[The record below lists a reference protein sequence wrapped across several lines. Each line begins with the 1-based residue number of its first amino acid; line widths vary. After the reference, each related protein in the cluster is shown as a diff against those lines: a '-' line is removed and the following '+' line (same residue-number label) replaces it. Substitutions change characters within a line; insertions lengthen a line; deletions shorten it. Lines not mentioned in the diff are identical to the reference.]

1 MSNATINPV
10 VDAVAAGNHDAH
22 AGHHHDPH
30 LAHHFDTPEQQ
41 MASGK
46 LGMWLFLGTELLMF
60 GGLFCAYAVYRH
72 NHPDVFQYAHQFLNR
87 PLGAINT
94 VVLITSSLTMA
105 WAVRCSQLGQQRA
118 LKILLAVTLL
128 GGYGFLGIKA
138 IEYRAKF
145 EHDLWIG
152 SANQFNYQFDKTKA
166 HHHEE
171 GGEAE
176 GAEKKGEAARE
187 APAAGAPAMAVGAP
201 AVVAS
206 GEAKAVGGD
215 AKAGGAEA
223 KPAAAQPPAP
233 AGALANAA
241 LVPADPNI
249 GSPDEAK
256 IKPNFADPAGI
267 ARKVVEQHES
277 EMKLSDLPASEK
289 SRLYTFFGVYFFM
302 TGLHGLHVVIGM
314 GLITWILLRAAGPRT
329 IPWIVPMIPGSIL
342 LFFAYLGLIT
352 DTPGLM
358 IFGLAGML
366 VCVLWIL
373 VWVPRRRAA
382 SAEGAFGPTYFAPVD
397 LVGLYWHLVDL
408 IWIFLFPLLYLIH

>member
-1 MSNATINPV
+1 MSNAAINPV
-10 VDAVAAGNHDAH
+10 VEAVATGNHDAH

-72 NHPDVFQYAHQFLNR
+72 NHPDVFQYAHQFLDR
-87 PLGAINT
+87 PKGAINT

-138 IEYRAKF
+138 IEYHHKF
-145 EHDLWIG
+145 EDDLWIG
-152 SANQFNYQFDKTKA
+152 SGNKFNSQFVPAKA
-166 HHHEE
+166 RNPENA
-171 GGEAE
+171 GEAG
-176 GAEKKGEAARE
+176 GAEKKAEAHAE
-187 APAAGAPAMAVGAP
+187 GSGHTAAP
-201 AVVAS
+201 
-206 GEAKAVGGD
+206 
-215 AKAGGAEA
+215 GAEA
-223 KPAAAQPPAP
+223 KPAGAEAKAGEQPAAP
-233 AGALANAA
+233 AGATANAA
-241 LVPADPNI
+241 LVPPDPNV
-249 GSPDEAK
+249 GAPDEAK
-256 IKPNFADPAGI
+256 IKPNFADPPGL

>member
-1 MSNATINPV
+1 
-10 VDAVAAGNHDAH
+10 
-22 AGHHHDPH
+22 
-30 LAHHFDTPEQQ
+30 
-41 MASGK
+41 
-46 LGMWLFLGTELLMF
+46 
-60 GGLFCAYAVYRH
+60 
-72 NHPDVFQYAHQFLNR
+72 
-87 PLGAINT
+87 
-94 VVLITSSLTMA
+94 
-105 WAVRCSQLGQQRA
+105 
-118 LKILLAVTLL
+118 
-128 GGYGFLGIKA
+128 FLGIKA
-138 IEYRAKF
+138 IEYHHKF
-145 EHDLWIG
+145 EDDLWIG
-152 SANQFNYQFDKTKA
+152 SGNKFNSQFVPAKA
-166 HHHEE
+166 RNRENA
-171 GGEAE
+171 GEAG
-176 GAEKKGEAARE
+176 GAEKKAEAHAE
-187 APAAGAPAMAVGAP
+187 GSGHTAAP
-201 AVVAS
+201 
-206 GEAKAVGGD
+206 
-215 AKAGGAEA
+215 GAEA
-223 KPAAAQPPAP
+223 KPAGAEAKAGEQPAAP
-233 AGALANAA
+233 AGATANAA
-241 LVPADPNI
+241 LVPPDPNV
-249 GSPDEAK
+249 GAPDEAK
-256 IKPNFADPAGI
+256 IKPNFADPPGL